1 MFFLTVFLFGVTN
14 FLNVYYEDGFLFQFF
29 IFYEKLSFYMS
40 LFATGYMT
48 EIELYLNTI
57 EKQDCLRYITVDF
70 WYLSQYC
77 L

>member
-1 MFFLTVFLFGVTN
+1 
-14 FLNVYYEDGFLFQFF
+14 
-29 IFYEKLSFYMS
+29 MS